1 MVPPIAL
8 PCLSTGTR
16 SFKFPPMGTALCKHV
31 FQNTMYLIR
40 DLMADG
46 AVPSN
51 LSVPKVPEPDRA
63 AWGARSTFP
72 HEAEPQQGLLLCKVI
87 IGSLHRTVL

>member
-1 MVPPIAL
+1 MVTPLAL

-40 DLMADG
+40 DLMEDG

-51 LSVPKVPEPDRA
+51 LSVPNVPEPDATSAHAKKGPRP
-63 AWGARSTFP
+63 GEHVPLFHCR
-72 HEAEPQQGLLLCKVI
+72 V
-87 IGSLHRTVL
+87 

>member
-1 MVPPIAL
+1 
-8 PCLSTGTR
+8 
-16 SFKFPPMGTALCKHV
+16 MGTALLSLWKPQFLVLPRKEMMWALCLV
-31 FQNTMYLIR
+31 FDNTLIR
-40 DLMADG
+40 DLMEDG